1 MPPSK
6 PDPDAQEF
14 AVRGELLP
22 GPGARGDVAS
32 AGDEAFG
39 ADVKSSADEAVARA
53 VALEDGFEASFMK
66 RGMFPRDLYDD
77 ADRAAVGSAFPSSRA
92 VADKRFVE
100 RPDFAKL
107 EREVQDEENN
117 VAKLKNFGKAYE
129 KGAAFRRLTAGATT
143 HPWDRD
149 GSGAERE
156 VEEHAMKEMEDDARR
171 RRAEE
176 HEAHA
181 KKVREK
187 KRTVTADVLEVD

>member
-1 MPPSK
+1 
-6 PDPDAQEF
+6 
-14 AVRGELLP
+14 
-22 GPGARGDVAS
+22 
-32 AGDEAFG
+32 
-39 ADVKSSADEAVARA
+39 
-53 VALEDGFEASFMK
+53 
-66 RGMFPRDLYDD
+66 
-77 ADRAAVGSAFPSSRA
+77 VGSAFPSSRA

-100 RPDFAKL
+100 KPDFAKL
-107 EREVQDEENN
+107 EREVQDEEKN
-117 VAKLKNFGKAYE
+117 AEQLKKFGKAYE

-149 GSGAERE
+149 GSVAERE

-187 KRTVTADVLEVD
+187 KRTVRADVLEVD

>member
-1 MPPSK
+1 M
-6 PDPDAQEF
+6 
-14 AVRGELLP
+14 RGELLP

-53 VALEDGFEASFMK
+53 VALEDGFEASFMR
-66 RGMFPRDLYDD
+66 RGIFPRDLYDD
-77 ADRAAVGSAFPSSRA
+77 ADRAPVGSAFPSSRA

-100 RPDFAKL
+100 KPDFVKL
-107 EREVQDEENN
+107 EREVQDEEKN
-117 VAKLKNFGKAYE
+117 AEKLKKFGKAYE

-143 HPWDRD
+143 NPWDRD
-149 GSGAERE
+149 GSVAERE

-187 KRTVTADVLEVD
+187 KRTVRADVLEVD

>member
-1 MPPSK
+1 M
-6 PDPDAQEF
+6 
-14 AVRGELLP
+14 RGELLP
-22 GPGARGDVAS
+22 GPGARGEVAS
-32 AGDEAFG
+32 AAT
-39 ADVKSSADEAVARA
+39 DVNSSAKSSADEAVARA
-53 VALEDGFEASFMK
+53 VALEEGFEASFMK

-77 ADRAAVGSAFPSSRA
+77 ADRAPVGSAFPSSRA

-107 EREVQDEENN
+107 DRELQDEEKS
-117 VAKLKNFGKAYE
+117 AEQLKKFGKAYE

-156 VEEHAMKEMEDDARR
+156 VEEHAMKEMEEDARR
-171 RRAEE
+171 RRIEE
-176 HEAHA
+176 HSVHA
-181 KKVREK
+181 NKVREK